1 MLTRGAFIQ
10 CCGVMSRGV
19 SNIAFID
26 LDDINVIDDRY
37 GYAKVVR
44 LRA

>member
-1 MLTRGAFIQ
+1 MLTRGAFIL

-19 SNIAFID
+19 RNIAFID
-26 LDDINVIDDRY
+26 LDVIDDRY